1 MNFRLK
7 KSKHPVK
14 RMMNSCLQAKFDN
27 GSGIIY
33 YKDLCKAIEDAGHPL
48 GGKFFSRRR
57 LLKPLKN
64 PLKPLECRR
73 SLTLRVA
80 CVKVPTISMAWARM
94 KNC

>member
-1 MNFRLK
+1 
-7 KSKHPVK
+7 
-14 RMMNSCLQAKFDN
+14 MMNSCLQAKFDN

-48 GGKFFSRRR
+48 GGKVFFRRR
-57 LLKPLKN
+57 FLKPLKF
-64 PLKPLECRR
+64 PLRPLEFRL

-80 CVKVPTISMAWARM
+80 CVQVPTISMAWAHM

>member
-1 MNFRLK
+1 
-7 KSKHPVK
+7 
-14 RMMNSCLQAKFDN
+14 MMNSCLQAKFDN

-48 GGKFFSRRR
+48 GGKVFPRRR
-57 LLKPLKN
+57 LLKPSKY

-80 CVKVPTISMAWARM
+80 SVQVPTISMAWARM
-94 KNC
+94 KIC